1 MRPFTVI
8 FDSCVLFPARLR
20 SLLMYLGTTEL
31 FRGRWTDDIHEEWM
45 QAFLERYPYKT
56 RADAIR
62 TRDAMNA
69 HALDALV
76 TGYEH
81 LSEGLVLP
89 DPKDRHV
96 LAAAIVGQADAV
108 VTFNLDDFP
117 EDILRQYG
125 LEAIHPDDFLVC
137 QFDLSPPLF
146 LAAVRMHRASMRNP
160 PKSPSQYLMD
170 LEKNQIPRTAALLRE
185 HASDI

>member
-20 SLLMYLGTTEL
+20 SLLMYLGATEL
-31 FRGRWTDDIHEEWM
+31 FRGRWTNDIHEEWM
-45 QAFLERYPYKT
+45 QAFLEKYPDKT
-56 RADAIR
+56 QADAIR
-62 TRDAMNA
+62 TRDEMDA

-76 TGYEH
+76 TGYQH

-117 EDILRQYG
+117 EETLRPYAI
-125 LEAIHPDDFLVC
+125 EAIHPDDFLVC
-137 QFDLSPPLF
+137 QFDLSPPVF
-146 LAAVRMHRASMRNP
+146 LAAVKMHRASMRNP
-160 PKSPSQYLMD
+160 PKSPSQYLLE
-170 LEKNQIPRTAALLRE
+170 LEKNQIPKTAALLRR
-185 HASDI
+185 HMGDI

>member
-31 FRGRWTDDIHEEWM
+31 FWGRWTNDIHEEWM
-45 QAFLERYPYKT
+45 QAFLDKYPDKT

-62 TRDAMNA
+62 TRDEMDA

-76 TGYEH
+76 TGYQD
-81 LSEGLVLP
+81 LSESLVLP
-89 DPKDRHV
+89 DPTDRHV
-96 LAAAIVGQADAV
+96 LAAAIVGRADAV
-108 VTFNLDDFP
+108 VTFNLSDFP
-117 EDILRQYG
+117 DDLLRPYDI
-125 LEAIHPDDFLVC
+125 EAMHPDDFLLC

-146 LAAVRMHRASMRNP
+146 LATVRLHRASMRNP
-160 PKSPSQYLMD
+160 PKSPLQYLME
-170 LEKNQIPRTAALLRE
+170 LERNQIPKTVALLRR
-185 HASDI
+185 HIGDI

>member
-20 SLLMYLGTTEL
+20 SLLMYLAATEL
-31 FRGRWTDDIHEEWM
+31 FRGRWTNDIHEEWM
-45 QAFLERYPYKT
+45 QAFLEKYPDKT
-56 RADAIR
+56 RGDAIR
-62 TRDAMNA
+62 TRDAMDA
-69 HALDALV
+69 YALDALV
-76 TGYEH
+76 TGYQH

-96 LAAAIVGQADAV
+96 LAIAIVGQADAV

-117 EDILRQYG
+117 EEILRPYAI
-125 LEAIHPDDFLVC
+125 EAIHPDDFLVC
-137 QFDLSPPLF
+137 QFDLSPPVI
-146 LAAVRMHRASMRNP
+146 LAAVKMHRASMRNP
-160 PKSPSQYLMD
+160 PKSPSEYLME
-170 LEKNQIPRTAALLRE
+170 LERNQIPQTVALLRQ